1 MKKERRKMD
10 VIHFC
15 KDILDHTIK
24 EIKFLWNFR
33 YVVIIIL
40 IILFAAYIIN
50 SFHLQLIKH
59 TPNGINDTF
68 M

>member
-1 MKKERRKMD
+1 MD

-15 KDILDHTIK
+15 KDILNQTIK

-33 YVVIIIL
+33 YVVIILI
-40 IILFAAYIIN
+40 IILFAAYII
-50 SFHLQLIKH
+50 SSYDAQLATH
-59 TPNGINDTF
+59 YYINKANNTF